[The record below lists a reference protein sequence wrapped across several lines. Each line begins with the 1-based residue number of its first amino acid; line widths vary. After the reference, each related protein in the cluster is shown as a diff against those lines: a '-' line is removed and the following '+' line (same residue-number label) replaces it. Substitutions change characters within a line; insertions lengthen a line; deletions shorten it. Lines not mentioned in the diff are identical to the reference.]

1 MSGKSDKFSPSE
13 DEVENVDTFADLTP
27 EQYEK
32 LMEEI
37 ENFNNSFLCHL
48 AGTQNYELV
57 PTENEF
63 GETLTEEHY
72 RLIKKECAKTGA
84 RILYTYT
91 VGNNSS
97 IIIDPKTLKSIMLH
111 EGELH

>member
-13 DEVENVDTFADLTP
+13 DEQENIDTFADLTP

-37 ENFNNSFLCHL
+37 ENFNNSFLSHL
-48 AGTQNYELV
+48 AGTSNFELV

-72 RLIKKECAKTGA
+72 RLIKKELAKSGA
-84 RILYTYT
+84 KILYTYS
-91 VGNNSS
+91 VGSNTS
-97 IIIDPKTLKSIMLH
+97 IIVDPKTMKSVILH